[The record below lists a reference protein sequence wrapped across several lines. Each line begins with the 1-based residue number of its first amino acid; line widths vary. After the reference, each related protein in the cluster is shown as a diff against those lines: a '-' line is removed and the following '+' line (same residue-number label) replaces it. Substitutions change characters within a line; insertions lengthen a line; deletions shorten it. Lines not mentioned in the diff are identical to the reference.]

1 MFDLD
6 GEARMIALIW
16 PRGLEEINMN
26 VSANFGKLTLVSDL
40 IDFVQSNISVSSDE
54 RILRSSFQLSSTEA
68 KDLAALVRKYQQH
81 ICDQGVNCESCRVVE
96 LPSLET
102 IVTESSTQ
110 LNVTNSNKLIKLWK
124 EHLLNLSA
132 FERQNLST
140 FDWLEELT
148 GGMTGEIDE
157 ARTHMKLVFNEKDYL
172 FDVDDRLVKLLNDY
186 AESPMTSVF
195 HYVLSCSAGSYE
207 GGIILRKLKI
217 LDCFTKPFNP
227 LLLKAAE
234 SGIRVHIGNNLN
246 LAGKL
251 MSRLQKNVSQET
263 LIPDQ
268 NIIFTHSEI
277 SFAEAISMFDKTKSR
292 TLNSS
297 AVSYVNAKSK
307 RHVCFKKAKEDNIN
321 NFRLNHSN
329 DMFTMMHNI
338 ISRHFSRLNGR
349 SLILAETVSWYLF
362 VGVEKSKEVFDI
374 FKDSLPTIPT
384 SDVECVFGLAENLPD
399 FLICQNGD
407 VLKKSS
413 K

>member
-157 ARTHMKLVFNEKDYL
+157 ARTQMKLEFNEKDYL

-186 AESPMTSVF
+186 AESPMTGVF
-195 HYVLSCSAGSYE
+195 HYVLSCSTGSYE

-251 MSRLQKNVSQET
+251 MSRLPKNVSQET

-374 FKDSLPTIPT
+374 FKDSLATIPT
-384 SDVECVFGLAENLPD
+384 SDVECVFDSAENLPD

-407 VLKKSS
+407 VLKKCS